1 MSTTAARTVSSRL
14 TASHG
19 EERPVG
25 IPHGSE
31 FLTGSLASVP
41 APRAVVLIANDR
53 GYGRHVP
60 ALRALA
66 DELRIPGFAT
76 LIADV
81 VPAGENCMGRELDAA
96 AARLASARAWLASSK
111 HATLPVVLFGMGA
124 AAPAALLSAAAR
136 PGDVAA
142 VVACG
147 PNPDAPGI
155 ALGMVSC
162 PALLIAH
169 TGQFGDVA
177 SHIRALGRL
186 GGRHDLA
193 VLSEVQDTARSALD
207 IARATVPFLSFVR
220 KEDRRAA

>member
-1 MSTTAARTVSSRL
+1 MGTSSRRRSASLTRGKSDRVDMRPFRFTNHAGYSSGPQSARRSFIVAAGDAAFAPTALPLEGVARHARCNGVQRGGSGMSTTAARTVSSRL

-41 APRAVVLIANDR
+41 APRAVVLIANGR

-66 DELRIPGFAT
+66 DELRIAGFAT

-111 HATLPVVLFGMGA
+111 H
-124 AAPAALLSAAAR
+124 
-136 PGDVAA
+136 
-142 VVACG
+142 
-147 PNPDAPGI
+147 
-155 ALGMVSC
+155 
-162 PALLIAH
+162 
-169 TGQFGDVA
+169 
-177 SHIRALGRL
+177 
-186 GGRHDLA
+186 
-193 VLSEVQDTARSALD
+193 
-207 IARATVPFLSFVR
+207 
-220 KEDRRAA
+220 